1 MTSKYCFEP
10 YLDTFYLKKCK
21 KIKTDKY
28 SDLSQAHGTK
38 IFPNIKISTL
48 IGEENNNNMFY
59 FKHDWCEDVYC
70 EYKDKCVRTLKNFE
84 DICKIDSNEDLDEC
98 SQTYYNKVYDCIDKT
113 NDDSKI
119 KTIIDEAEKCRDLRS
134 LHGEFCYSSTLN
146 SYTRPST
153 TFEGKQYYGNPSHAF
168 QIYALDKV
176 AEKGNNKLKSRG
188 KTPATVK
195 PKTPKVKSRRKSA
208 AKNKNRANV
217 SSQHRSVARREYRR
231 KNKSKI
237 LSSR

>member
-1 MTSKYCFEP
+1 MPSIRNSSLYQDEKSKN
-10 YLDTFYLKKCK
+10 FYY
-21 KIKTDKY
+21 D
-28 SDLSQAHGTK
+28 
-38 IFPNIKISTL
+38 
-48 IGEENNNNMFY
+48 
-59 FKHDWCEDVYC
+59 HDWCNDVYC

-176 AEKGNNKLKSRG
+176 AEKGSNKLKSRG

-208 AKNKNRANV
+208 AKTKNRANV
-217 SSQHRSVARREYRR
+217 SSQHRSVARREYVR